1 MNKFNLYVWV
11 GLILSASILGALLY
25 MLQTGEMSLEGP
37 AGSANPELMK
47 TLMIIACVSFP
58 LQIVSMMVLNYKPTF
73 AIVLAI
79 ISSIALMPITII
91 FAMGM
96 IFSAIRWRYHQL
108 TPFDTTINVP
118 FDINIP
124 MNKRNNT
131 IMVFSIAILGIVLIV
146 LSQSLG
152 MFLFVFAVFL
162 GFFGKKAS
170 SSTYLAIKDNHFYIR
185 PNIFAY
191 CYRIPLSD
199 VFYVKSHKGK
209 LYFHVNVPN
218 ERLILTARPEN
229 ISDTEF
235 EPKDQL
241 GLLLKKI
248 AKFQ

>member
-25 MLQTGEMSLEGP
+25 MLQTGEMTLEGP

-47 TLMIIACVSFP
+47 ILMIIACVSFP

-73 AIVLAI
+73 AIVLAVV
-79 ISSIALMPITII
+79 SSVALMPITIV

-118 FDINIP
+118 FDVSIP
-124 MNKRNNT
+124 MNKRSNT
-131 IMVFSIAILGIVLIV
+131 MMVFPIAILGIVLIV

-152 MFLFVFAVFL
+152 MFLFVLAVFL

-170 SSTYLAIKDNHFYIR
+170 TTTYLAIKDAHFYIR

-191 CYRIPLSD
+191 CYRIPLKD
-199 VFYVKSHKGK
+199 VKYIKTEKGK
-209 LYFHVNVPN
+209 LFFIAQVDGEEIKLSANPMNV
-218 ERLILTARPEN
+218 TPEDN
-229 ISDTEF
+229 A
-235 EPKDQL
+235 K
-241 GLLLKKI
+241 LKKLI
-248 AKFQ
+248 ERF

>member
-79 ISSIALMPITII
+79 ISSIALMPITIV

-199 VFYVKSHKGK
+199 VFYVKSEKGK
-209 LYFHVNVPN
+209 LFFTAKVEDSSIQLSATPVNMAH
-218 ERLILTARPEN
+218 E
-229 ISDTEF
+229 
-235 EPKDQL
+235 DQAKIEK
-241 GLLLKKI
+241 LLSRIKK
-248 AKFQ
+248 

>member
-25 MLQTGEMSLEGP
+25 MLQTGEMPLEGP

-73 AIVLAI
+73 AIVLAVV
-79 ISSIALMPITII
+79 SSVALMPITIV

-96 IFSAIRWRYHQL
+96 VFSAIRWRYHQL

-118 FDINIP
+118 FDVSIP
-124 MNKRNNT
+124 MNKRSNT
-131 IMVFSIAILGIVLIV
+131 LMVFPIAILGIILIV

-170 SSTYLAIKDNHFYIR
+170 ATTYLAIKDSHFYIR

-191 CYRIPLSD
+191 CYRIPLKD
-199 VFYVKSHKGK
+199 VFYVKSEKGK
-209 LYFHVNVPN
+209 LFF
-218 ERLILTARPEN
+218 TAKVEGSDIQLSANPTNMAPE
-229 ISDTEF
+229 
-235 EPKDQL
+235 DQASIEK
-241 GLLLKKI
+241 LLSRIQK
-248 AKFQ
+248 

>member
-25 MLQTGEMSLEGP
+25 MLQTGEMTLEGP

-73 AIVLAI
+73 AIVLAVV
-79 ISSIALMPITII
+79 SSVALMPITIV

-96 IFSAIRWRYHQL
+96 VFSAIRWRYHQL

-118 FDINIP
+118 FDVSIP
-124 MNKRNNT
+124 MNKRSNT
-131 IMVFSIAILGIVLIV
+131 MMVFPIAILGIVLIV

-152 MFLFVFAVFL
+152 MFLFVLAIFL

-170 SSTYLAIKDNHFYIR
+170 STTYLAIKDSHFYIR

-191 CYRIPLSD
+191 CYRIPLKD
-199 VFYVKSHKGK
+199 VKYIKTEKEK
-209 LYFHVNVPN
+209 LFFIAQVDDEEIELSANPMNV
-218 ERLILTARPEN
+218 TPEDN
-229 ISDTEF
+229 A
-235 EPKDQL
+235 K
-241 GLLLKKI
+241 LKKLI
-248 AKFQ
+248 EKF

>member
-25 MLQTGEMSLEGP
+25 MLQTGEMALEGP

-73 AIVLAI
+73 AIVLAVV
-79 ISSIALMPITII
+79 SSVALMPITIV

-96 IFSAIRWRYHQL
+96 VFSAIRWRYHQL

-118 FDINIP
+118 FDVSIP
-124 MNKRNNT
+124 MNKRSNT
-131 IMVFSIAILGIVLIV
+131 MMVFPIAILGIVLIV

-152 MFLFVFAVFL
+152 MFLFVLAVFL

-170 SSTYLAIKDNHFYIR
+170 STTYLAIKDSHFYIR

-191 CYRIPLSD
+191 CYRIPLKD
-199 VFYVKSHKGK
+199 VKYIKTEKEK
-209 LYFHVNVPN
+209 LFFIAQVDGEEIELSANPMNV
-218 ERLILTARPEN
+218 TPEDN
-229 ISDTEF
+229 A
-235 EPKDQL
+235 K
-241 GLLLKKI
+241 LKKLI
-248 AKFQ
+248 EKF

>member
-25 MLQTGEMSLEGP
+25 MLQTGEMTLEGP

-73 AIVLAI
+73 AIVLAVV
-79 ISSIALMPITII
+79 SSVALMPITIV

-96 IFSAIRWRYHQL
+96 VFSAIRWRYHQL

-118 FDINIP
+118 FDVSIP
-124 MNKRNNT
+124 MNKRSNT
-131 IMVFSIAILGIVLIV
+131 MMVFPIAILGIVLIV

-152 MFLFVFAVFL
+152 MFLFVLAIFL

-170 SSTYLAIKDNHFYIR
+170 STTYLAIKDAHFYIR

-191 CYRIPLSD
+191 CYRIPLKD
-199 VFYVKSHKGK
+199 VKYIKTEKGK
-209 LYFHVNVPN
+209 LFFIAQVDDEEIELSANPMNV
-218 ERLILTARPEN
+218 TPEDN
-229 ISDTEF
+229 A
-235 EPKDQL
+235 K
-241 GLLLKKI
+241 LKKLI
-248 AKFQ
+248 EKF

>member
-25 MLQTGEMSLEGP
+25 MLQTGEMTLEGP

-73 AIVLAI
+73 AIVLAVV
-79 ISSIALMPITII
+79 SSVALMPITIV

-96 IFSAIRWRYHQL
+96 VFSAIRWRYHQL

-118 FDINIP
+118 FDVSIP
-124 MNKRNNT
+124 MNKRSNT
-131 IMVFSIAILGIVLIV
+131 MMVFPIAILGIVLIV

-152 MFLFVFAVFL
+152 MFLFVLAVFL

-170 SSTYLAIKDNHFYIR
+170 STTYLAIKDSHFYIR

-191 CYRIPLSD
+191 CYRIPLKD
-199 VFYVKSHKGK
+199 VKYIKTEKGK
-209 LYFHVNVPN
+209 LF
-218 ERLILTARPEN
+218 
-229 ISDTEF
+229 F
-235 EPKDQL
+235 
-241 GLLLKKI
+241 I
-248 AKFQ
+248 AKVDGDEIKLSANPMNVTPEDNTKIKNLIDRF

>member
-25 MLQTGEMSLEGP
+25 MLQTGEMTLEGP

-73 AIVLAI
+73 AIVLAVV
-79 ISSIALMPITII
+79 SSVALMPITIV

-96 IFSAIRWRYHQL
+96 VFSAIRWRYHQL

-118 FDINIP
+118 FDVSIP
-124 MNKRNNT
+124 MNKRSNT
-131 IMVFSIAILGIVLIV
+131 MMVFPIAILGIVLIV

-152 MFLFVFAVFL
+152 MFLFVLAVFL

-170 SSTYLAIKDNHFYIR
+170 STTYLAIKDSHFYIR

-191 CYRIPLSD
+191 CYRIPLKD
-199 VFYVKSHKGK
+199 VKYIKTEKEK
-209 LYFHVNVPN
+209 LFFIAQVDGEEIELSANPMNV
-218 ERLILTARPEN
+218 TPEDN
-229 ISDTEF
+229 A
-235 EPKDQL
+235 K
-241 GLLLKKI
+241 LKKLI
-248 AKFQ
+248 EKF

>member
-25 MLQTGEMSLEGP
+25 MLQTGEMTLEGP

-73 AIVLAI
+73 AIVLAVV
-79 ISSIALMPITII
+79 SSVALMPITIV

-96 IFSAIRWRYHQL
+96 VFSAIRWRYHQL

-118 FDINIP
+118 FDVSIP
-124 MNKRNNT
+124 MNKRSNT
-131 IMVFSIAILGIVLIV
+131 MMVFPIAILGIVLIV

-152 MFLFVFAVFL
+152 MFLFVLAVFL

-170 SSTYLAIKDNHFYIR
+170 STTYLAIKDAHFYIR

-191 CYRIPLSD
+191 CYRIPLKD
-199 VFYVKSHKGK
+199 VKYIKTEKGK
-209 LYFHVNVPN
+209 LFFIAQVDGDEIELSANPMNV
-218 ERLILTARPEN
+218 TPEDN
-229 ISDTEF
+229 A
-235 EPKDQL
+235 K
-241 GLLLKKI
+241 LKKLI
-248 AKFQ
+248 EKF

>member
-25 MLQTGEMSLEGP
+25 MLQTGEMTLEGP

-73 AIVLAI
+73 AIVLAVV
-79 ISSIALMPITII
+79 SSVALMPITIV

-96 IFSAIRWRYHQL
+96 VFSAIRWRYHQL

-118 FDINIP
+118 FDVSIP
-124 MNKRNNT
+124 MNKRSNT
-131 IMVFSIAILGIVLIV
+131 MMVFPIAILGILLIV

-152 MFLFVFAVFL
+152 MFLFVLAVFL

-170 SSTYLAIKDNHFYIR
+170 TTTYLAIKDAHFYIR

-191 CYRIPLSD
+191 CYRIPLKD
-199 VFYVKSHKGK
+199 VKYIKTEKGK
-209 LYFHVNVPN
+209 LFFIAQVDGEEIEISANPMNV
-218 ERLILTARPEN
+218 TPEDN
-229 ISDTEF
+229 V
-235 EPKDQL
+235 
-241 GLLLKKI
+241 
-248 AKFQ
+248 

>member
-25 MLQTGEMSLEGP
+25 MLQTGEMTLEGS

-73 AIVLAI
+73 AIVLAVV
-79 ISSIALMPITII
+79 SSVALMPITIV

-96 IFSAIRWRYHQL
+96 VFSAIRWRYHQL

-118 FDINIP
+118 FDVSIP
-124 MNKRNNT
+124 MNKRSNT
-131 IMVFSIAILGIVLIV
+131 MMVFPIAILGIVLIV

-152 MFLFVFAVFL
+152 MFLFVLAVFL

-170 SSTYLAIKDNHFYIR
+170 STTYLAIKDAHFYIR

-191 CYRIPLSD
+191 CYRIPLKD
-199 VFYVKSHKGK
+199 VKYIKTEKGK
-209 LYFHVNVPN
+209 LFFIAKVDDEEIELSANPMNV
-218 ERLILTARPEN
+218 TPEDN
-229 ISDTEF
+229 A
-235 EPKDQL
+235 K
-241 GLLLKKI
+241 LKKLI
-248 AKFQ
+248 EKF

>member
-25 MLQTGEMSLEGP
+25 MLQTGEMTLEGP

-73 AIVLAI
+73 AIVLAVV
-79 ISSIALMPITII
+79 SSVALMPITIV

-96 IFSAIRWRYHQL
+96 VFSAIRWRYHQL

-118 FDINIP
+118 FDVSIP
-124 MNKRNNT
+124 MNKRSNT
-131 IMVFSIAILGIVLIV
+131 MMVFPIAILGIVLIV

-152 MFLFVFAVFL
+152 MFLFVLAIFL

-170 SSTYLAIKDNHFYIR
+170 STTYLAIKDAHFYIR

-191 CYRIPLSD
+191 CYRIPLKD
-199 VFYVKSHKGK
+199 VKYIKTEKGK
-209 LYFHVNVPN
+209 LFFIAQVDGDEIELSANPMNV
-218 ERLILTARPEN
+218 TPEDN
-229 ISDTEF
+229 A
-235 EPKDQL
+235 K
-241 GLLLKKI
+241 LKKLI
-248 AKFQ
+248 EKF